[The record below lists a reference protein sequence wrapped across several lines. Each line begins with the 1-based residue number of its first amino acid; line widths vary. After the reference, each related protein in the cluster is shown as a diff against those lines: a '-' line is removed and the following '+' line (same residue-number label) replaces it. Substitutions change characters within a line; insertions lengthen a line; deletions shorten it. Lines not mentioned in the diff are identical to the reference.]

1 MQSACALK
9 SARCKYGP
17 RRATSSQGPLAA
29 PCPTCSVTANVSA
42 QRQRARVPDHWP
54 SDAGGRRSPTT
65 CRALPAP
72 LCPGPSPALVCEHK
86 GVPRGRPTVTTRRQS
101 SGQSP
106 PGRPPFLPSA
116 GLTWWV
122 GGAGENLLAQTRNMS
137 GCGFPLFTSGSSPNT
152 MWSNKPKKAWC
163 LPVFMSNDARLEL
176 VATARGT
183 PCRRRWRISLST
195 PGEEGG
201 KP

>member
-29 PCPTCSVTANVSA
+29 PCPSCSVTANVSA
-42 QRQRARVPDHWP
+42 QRQHARVPDHWP
-54 SDAGGRRSPTT
+54 GDAGGDAPPQPAVLFPRPS
-65 CRALPAP
+65 APAP
-72 LCPGPSPALVCEHK
+72 PPPLSPSTRAS
-86 GVPRGRPTVTTRRQS
+86 PRGRPTVTTRRQS